1 MNKNKNQ
8 LIIIKGK
15 LMNIK
20 QIIID
25 SLPEEYSNLGELI
38 TESIDWTK
46 GDYCLPCFSLSKTLH
61 KSPIAIAEEIKG
73 QLKANEYIQ
82 KTEVVAG
89 YINFY
94 LDKTKIS
101 QLVIEEI
108 LNNGDNAFLSK
119 VGDGKTICI
128 DYSSVNLAKYMHIG
142 HLKNT
147 IVGESLA
154 RIFEAVGYK
163 VVRINYIGDYGTPF
177 GKIIS
182 AYRLWGSKEDVDKR
196 GIDALQD
203 LYIKF
208 NQEAENNP
216 SLDDMAR
223 GEFKKIEQKQE
234 DSYSLYK
241 WVIAIAIKE
250 AERLL
255 DILGVKFDSWRG
267 ESYYSEKLDETIA
280 KLESKGLVKESQGA
294 LIVDLE
300 KFDMPPCLVRR
311 SDGASLYATRDIA
324 AAIDRFDN
332 YHFDKMFYVTGHE
345 QMLHFKQIF
354 KVLELAGFDFAKNLE
369 HIHYGLFSLP
379 SGKISSRK
387 GKQATLSDL
396 MQLANNKA
404 QEVIKDRQFFIEN
417 PNEVARKVAKA
428 VLNFATIKVEVGKDC
443 VFDVDKAFSFD
454 GETAPYMQYSY
465 TRIESILRKFN
476 AMNIQGK
483 ADYSVLDNQD
493 AFELLKAVNGVK
505 DSILLAYSKR
515 EPSIIVKRA
524 MDICKLLNKFY
535 TTTKV
540 LEGKPDEIVAKINL
554 LRSTKSALAQLFR
567 LMCIDTLQEM

>member
-1 MNKNKNQ
+1 
-8 LIIIKGK
+8 
-15 LMNIK
+15 MNIK
-20 QIIID
+20 QIIVD
-25 SLPEEYSNLGELI
+25 CLPKDYDNLDNLV
-38 TESIDWTK
+38 TESIDYTK
-46 GDYCLPCFSLSKTLH
+46 GDYCLPCFALSKILH
-61 KSPIAIAEEIKG
+61 KSPMMIAEEINGKIN
-73 QLKANEYIQ
+73 KSEFIE
-82 KTEVVAG
+82 KTEIVAG

-94 LDKTKIS
+94 LDKAKIS

-108 LNNGDNAFLSK
+108 LNGGDQAFLSN
-119 VGDGKTICI
+119 VGNGKTVCI

-147 IVGESLA
+147 IIGESLA
-154 RIFEAVGYK
+154 RICEAVGYK

-203 LYIKF
+203 LYVKF
-208 NQEAENNP
+208 NQEAEKD
-216 SLDDMAR
+216 SKLDDMAR
-223 GEFKKIEQKQE
+223 EEFKKIEQKQE
-234 DSYSLYK
+234 DTYSLYK
-241 WVIAIAIKE
+241 WIIAIAIKE

-255 DILGVKFDSWRG
+255 NILGVKFDSWRG
-267 ESYYSEKLDETIA
+267 ESYYSEKLGDVISM
-280 KLESKGLVKESQGA
+280 LESKGLVKESQGA

-324 AAIDRFDN
+324 AAIDRYNN
-332 YHFDKMFYVTGHE
+332 YHFDEMFYVTGHE
-345 QMLHFKQIF
+345 QMLHFKQLF
-354 KVLELAGFDFAKNLE
+354 KVLELAGYDFAKNLE
-369 HIHYGLFSLP
+369 NIHYGLFSLP
-379 SGKISSRK
+379 NGKISSRK

-396 MQLANNKA
+396 MQLANEKA
-404 QEVIKDRQFFIEN
+404 QEVIKDRQFSIEN
-417 PNEVARKVAKA
+417 PDEVARKVARA

-443 VFDVDKAFSFD
+443 IFDVDKAFSFD

-465 TRIESILRKFN
+465 TRIESILRKFD
-476 AMNIQGK
+476 ATKTVGIP
-483 ADYSVLDNQD
+483 DYAVLNNQD
-493 AFELLKAVNGVK
+493 AFELLKTVNGVK
-505 DSILLAYSKR
+505 DCIVLAYTKR
-515 EPSIIVKRA
+515 DPSIVVKRA

-540 LEGKPDEIVAKINL
+540 LDGQPCEVVAKINL
-554 LRSTKSALAQLFR
+554 LKSTKLALAQLFH

>member
-1 MNKNKNQ
+1 
-8 LIIIKGK
+8 
-15 LMNIK
+15 MNIK

-25 SLPEEYSNLGELI
+25 SLPKQYDNLGELV
-38 TESIDWTK
+38 TESIDFTK
-46 GDYCLPCFSLSKTLH
+46 GDYCLPCFSLSRSMH
-61 KSPIAIAEEIKG
+61 KSPIAIAEEIKA
-73 QLKANEYIQ
+73 QLQPTEYIQ
-82 KTEVVAG
+82 KVEVVAG

-94 LDKTKIS
+94 LNKSKIS
-101 QLVIEEI
+101 EQVIEEV
-108 LNNGDNAFLSK
+108 LNNGQQAFLSNIGK
-119 VGDGKTICI
+119 GKTICI

-154 RIFEAVGYK
+154 RICEAVGYK

-203 LYIKF
+203 LYVRF

-223 GEFKKIEQKQE
+223 EEFKKIEQKQE
-234 DSYSLYK
+234 DTYSLYQWIIK
-241 WVIAIAIKE
+241 IAIKE

-255 DILGVKFDSWRG
+255 NILGVKFDSWRG
-267 ESYYSEKLDETIA
+267 ESYYSEKLGEVISM
-280 KLESKGLVKESQGA
+280 LQSKGLIKESQGA

-300 KFDMPPCLVRR
+300 QFDMPPCLVRR

-324 AAIDRFDN
+324 AAIDRYNN
-332 YHFDKMFYVTGHE
+332 YHFDQMFYVTGHE
-345 QMLHFKQIF
+345 QMLHFKQFF
-354 KVLELAGFDFAKNLE
+354 KVLELAGYDFARNLE
-369 HIHYGLFSLP
+369 NIHYGLFSLP

-396 MQLANNKA
+396 MQLANDKA
-404 QEVIKDRQFFIEN
+404 QEVIKDRQFAIEN
-417 PNEVARKVAKA
+417 PDDVAKKVARA
-428 VLNFATIKVEVGKDC
+428 VLNFATIKVEVSKDC

-465 TRIESILRKFN
+465 TRIESILRKFY
-476 AMNIQGK
+476 AMNIDAS
-483 ADYSVLDNQD
+483 ADYSILDNQD
-493 AFELLKAVNGVK
+493 AFELLKTVNSVQ
-505 DSILLAYSKR
+505 DSILLAFSKR
-515 EPSIIVKRA
+515 DPSVIVKKS

-535 TTTKV
+535 TTTRV
-540 LEGKPDEIVAKINL
+540 LDGQPGEIVAKINL
-554 LRSTKSALAQLFR
+554 INCTKIALASLFD

>member
-1 MNKNKNQ
+1 
-8 LIIIKGK
+8 
-15 LMNIK
+15 MNIK
-20 QIIID
+20 QIIVD
-25 SLPEEYSNLGELI
+25 CLPKDYDNLDNLV
-38 TESIDWTK
+38 TESIDYTK
-46 GDYCLPCFSLSKTLH
+46 GDYCLPCFALSKILH
-61 KSPIAIAEEIKG
+61 KSPMMIAEEINGKIN
-73 QLKANEYIQ
+73 KSEYIE
-82 KTEVVAG
+82 KTEIVAG

-94 LDKTKIS
+94 LDKAKIS

-108 LNNGDNAFLSK
+108 LNGGDQSFLSN
-119 VGDGKTICI
+119 VGNGKTVCI

-147 IVGESLA
+147 IIGESLA
-154 RIFEAVGYK
+154 RICEALGYK

-203 LYIKF
+203 LYVKF
-208 NQEAENNP
+208 NQEAEKD
-216 SLDDMAR
+216 SKLDDMAR
-223 GEFKKIEQKQE
+223 EEFKKIEQKQE
-234 DSYSLYK
+234 DTYSLYK
-241 WVIAIAIKE
+241 WIIAIAIKE

-255 DILGVKFDSWRG
+255 NILGVKFDSWRG
-267 ESYYSEKLDETIA
+267 ESYYSEKLGDVISM
-280 KLESKGLVKESQGA
+280 LESKGLVKESQGA

-324 AAIDRFDN
+324 AAIDRYNN
-332 YHFDKMFYVTGHE
+332 YHFDEMFYVTGHE
-345 QMLHFKQIF
+345 QMLHFKQLF
-354 KVLELAGFDFAKNLE
+354 KVLELADYDFAKNLE
-369 HIHYGLFSLP
+369 NIHYGLFSLP
-379 SGKISSRK
+379 NGKISSRK

-396 MQLANNKA
+396 MQLANEKA
-404 QEVIKDRQFFIEN
+404 QEVIKDRQFSIEN
-417 PNEVARKVAKA
+417 PDEVARKVARA

-443 VFDVDKAFSFD
+443 IFDVDKAFSFD

-465 TRIESILRKFN
+465 TRIESILRKFD
-476 AMNIQGK
+476 ATKTVGIP
-483 ADYSVLDNQD
+483 DYAVLNNQD
-493 AFELLKAVNGVK
+493 AFELLKTVNGVK
-505 DSILLAYSKR
+505 DCIVLAYTKR
-515 EPSIIVKRA
+515 DPSIVVKRA

-540 LEGKPDEIVAKINL
+540 LDGQPCEIVAKINL
-554 LRSTKSALAQLFR
+554 LKSTKLALAQLFH